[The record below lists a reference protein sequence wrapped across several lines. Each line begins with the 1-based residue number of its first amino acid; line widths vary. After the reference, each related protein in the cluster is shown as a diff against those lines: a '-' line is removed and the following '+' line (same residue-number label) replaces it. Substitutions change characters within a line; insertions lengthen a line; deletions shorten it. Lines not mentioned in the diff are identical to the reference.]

1 MRLAVIVFV
10 SASILVA
17 CSDDPGT
24 PSAPRTEWVETV
36 CDTAACRL
44 ASLTPVGRWPPMTHL
59 WEHEDQLREAS
70 RWCRESES
78 QIAD

>member
-24 PSAPRTEWVETV
+24 PSAPRTEWVE
-36 CDTAACRL
+36 L
-44 ASLTPVGRWPPMTHL
+44 
-59 WEHEDQLREAS
+59 
-70 RWCRESES
+70 
-78 QIAD
+78 